1 MRGDVEDVLT
11 FPLLMSPYRAEA
23 DQKQLDPSEDARLAA
38 AASERGAAEGHR
50 VLPLVAGGRAS

>member
-1 MRGDVEDVLT
+1 MEDVLT

-50 VLPLVAGGRAS
+50 VLPLVAGGRAP